1 MKLVVEQFHLNHYT
15 GLSET
20 QKSEIIKLFNNFD
33 RFTHMIDDANSRV
46 RTQEQNAAI
55 ILKLGEMGVFKIE
68 AETFGVLEDWL
79 RVEDW
84 YPYLFI
90 KNEEIYKHLEEFPN
104 VGFSFYME
112 NDQIKLFDWLPN
124 NIIAGLY
131 NNKEKFQLFTMT
143 IDIQGTPQVW
153 MILCKNGI
161 IVEKFFVG
169 EKRFFTIEDSEKNKQ
184 TNPNGLKV
192 IENLEELEDLNDFDD
207 FDDLDETNNTNTSEE
222 KSSSGKIKWIQNING
237 LYSEFID
244 FQKLTQIFSS
254 TYNGRKYLCSGVA
267 VNKNMNLIAMVLFL
281 NLQEEFAKKVK
292 DDCKKDIV
300 FYTYD
305 PRLTGKQ
312 ITTEVSLN
320 ETTEMLSAHE
330 FNLTTRYY
338 RNCLLTPENR
348 GALIKRYGNC
358 LYTIIN
364 DLFLKI

>member
-1 MKLVVEQFHLNHYT
+1 MKLGIDQFYLNHYT

-20 QKSEIIKLFNNFD
+20 QKSEITKLFNNFD
-33 RFTHMIDDANSRV
+33 RFTHMIDDANSRA
-46 RTQEQNAAI
+46 RSQEQNASI

-79 RVEDW
+79 IVMDW
-84 YPYLFI
+84 YPHLFI
-90 KNEEIYKHLEEFPN
+90 KDEDIYKHLEEFPN
-104 VGFSFYME
+104 VGFSFYVE

-124 NIIAGLY
+124 TVVAGLY
-131 NNKEKFQLFTMT
+131 NGKERYQLFTMT
-143 IDIQGTPQVW
+143 TDIQGTSQVW
-153 MILCKNGI
+153 MILTKNGI

-169 EKRFFTIEDSEKNKQ
+169 EKRFFTIEDSEK
-184 TNPNGLKV
+184 TNDLKV
-192 IENLEELEDLNDFDD
+192 IENL
-207 FDDLDETNNTNTSEE
+207 DDLDNIDNIDGIDGIDDIDFIEE

-237 LYSEFID
+237 LYSEVID
-244 FQKLTQIFSS
+244 LQKLTQLFSS

-267 VNKNMNLIAMVLFL
+267 VNKQMNIIAMILFL
-281 NLQEEFAKKVK
+281 NLQEEFARKVK
-292 DDCKKDIV
+292 EDCKKDII

-312 ITTEVSLN
+312 IQTEVSLN

-338 RNCLLTPENR
+338 RNCSLTPENR
-348 GALIKRYGNC
+348 SALIKRYGNC

-364 DLFLKI
+364 DLFLKV

>member
-1 MKLVVEQFHLNHYT
+1 MKLGIDQFYLNYYT

-20 QKSEIIKLFNNFD
+20 QKSEITKLFNNFD
-33 RFTHMIDDANSRV
+33 GFTHMIDDANSRA
-46 RTQEQNAAI
+46 RSQEQNASI

-79 RVEDW
+79 NVADW
-84 YPYLFI
+84 YPQLFI
-90 KNEEIYKHLEEFPN
+90 KDEDIYKHLEEFPN
-104 VGFSFYME
+104 VGFSFYIE

-124 NIIAGLY
+124 TVVAGLY
-131 NNKEKFQLFTMT
+131 NGKERYQLFTMT
-143 IDIQGTPQVW
+143 TDIQGTSQVW
-153 MILCKNGI
+153 MILTKNGI

-169 EKRFFTIEDSEKNKQ
+169 EKRFFTIEDSEK
-184 TNPNGLKV
+184 TNDLKV
-192 IENLEELEDLNDFDD
+192 IENL
-207 FDDLDETNNTNTSEE
+207 DDLDNFDSIDSTDFSEE
-222 KSSSGKIKWIQNING
+222 RSSSGKIKWIQNING
-237 LYSEFID
+237 LYSEVID
-244 FQKLTQIFSS
+244 LQKLTQLFSS

-267 VNKNMNLIAMVLFL
+267 VNKQMNIIAMVLFL
-281 NLQEEFAKKVK
+281 NLQEEFARKVK
-292 DDCKKDIV
+292 EDCKKDIV

-338 RNCLLTPENR
+338 RNCILNAENR
-348 GALIKRYGNC
+348 NALIKRYGNC

-364 DLFLKI
+364 DLFLKV

>member
-1 MKLVVEQFHLNHYT
+1 MKLGIDQFYLNHYT

-20 QKSEIIKLFNNFD
+20 QKSEITKLFNNFD
-33 RFTHMIDDANSRV
+33 RFTHMIDDANSRA
-46 RTQEQNAAI
+46 RSQEQNASI

-79 RVEDW
+79 NVEDW
-84 YPYLFI
+84 YPHLFI
-90 KNEEIYKHLEEFPN
+90 KDEDIYKHLEEFPN
-104 VGFSFYME
+104 VGFSFYIE

-124 NIIAGLY
+124 TVVAGLY
-131 NNKEKFQLFTMT
+131 NGKERYQLFTMT
-143 IDIQGTPQVW
+143 TDIQGTSQVW
-153 MILCKNGI
+153 MILTKNGI

-169 EKRFFTIEDSEKNKQ
+169 EKRFFTIDDSEK
-184 TNPNGLKV
+184 TDDLKV
-192 IENLEELEDLNDFDD
+192 IENL
-207 FDDLDETNNTNTSEE
+207 DDLDNFDSIDSTDFSEE
-222 KSSSGKIKWIQNING
+222 RSSSGKIKWIQNING
-237 LYSEFID
+237 LYSEVID
-244 FQKLTQIFSS
+244 LQKLTQLFSS

-267 VNKNMNLIAMVLFL
+267 VNKQMNIIAMVLFL
-281 NLQEEFAKKVK
+281 NLQEEFARKVK
-292 DDCKKDIV
+292 EDCKKDIV

-338 RNCLLTPENR
+338 RNCTLNTENR
-348 GALIKRYGNC
+348 NALIKRYGNC

-364 DLFLKI
+364 DLFLKV

>member
-1 MKLVVEQFHLNHYT
+1 MKLGIDQFYLNHYT

-20 QKSEIIKLFNNFD
+20 QKSEITKLFNNFD
-33 RFTHMIDDANSRV
+33 RFTHMIDDANSRA
-46 RTQEQNAAI
+46 RSQEQNASI

-79 RVEDW
+79 NVADW
-84 YPYLFI
+84 YPQLFI
-90 KNEEIYKHLEEFPN
+90 KDEDIYKHLEEFPN
-104 VGFSFYME
+104 VGFSFYIE

-124 NIIAGLY
+124 TIVAGLY
-131 NNKEKFQLFTMT
+131 TSKERYQLFTMT
-143 IDIQGTPQVW
+143 TDIQGIFQVW
-153 MILCKNGI
+153 MILTKNGI

-169 EKRFFTIEDSEKNKQ
+169 EKRFFTIEDSEKTDN
-184 TNPNGLKV
+184 LKV
-192 IENLEELEDLNDFDD
+192 IENLDDLDD
-207 FDDLDETNNTNTSEE
+207 FDSIDSTDFSEE
-222 KSSSGKIKWIQNING
+222 RSSSGKIKWIQNING
-237 LYSEFID
+237 LYSEVID
-244 FQKLTQIFSS
+244 LQKLTQLFSS

-267 VNKNMNLIAMVLFL
+267 VNKQMNIIAMILFL
-281 NLQEEFAKKVK
+281 NLQEEFARKVK
-292 DDCKKDIV
+292 EDCKKDIV

-338 RNCLLTPENR
+338 RNCQLNTENR
-348 GALIKRYGNC
+348 NALIKRYGNC

-364 DLFLKI
+364 DFFLKV

>member
-1 MKLVVEQFHLNHYT
+1 MKLGIDQFYLNHYT

-20 QKSEIIKLFNNFD
+20 QKSEITKLFNNFD
-33 RFTHMIDDANSRV
+33 RFTHMIDDANSRA
-46 RTQEQNAAI
+46 RSQEQNASI

-79 RVEDW
+79 NVEDW
-84 YPYLFI
+84 YPHLFI
-90 KNEEIYKHLEEFPN
+90 KDEDIYKHLEEFPN
-104 VGFSFYME
+104 VGFSFYVE

-124 NIIAGLY
+124 TVVAGLY
-131 NNKEKFQLFTMT
+131 NGKERYQLFTMT
-143 IDIQGTPQVW
+143 TDIQGTSQVW
-153 MILCKNGI
+153 MILTKNGI

-169 EKRFFTIEDSEKNKQ
+169 EKRFFTIDDSEK
-184 TNPNGLKV
+184 TDDLKV
-192 IENLEELEDLNDFDD
+192 IENL
-207 FDDLDETNNTNTSEE
+207 DDLDNFDSIDGIDFVEE

-237 LYSEFID
+237 LYSEVID
-244 FQKLTQIFSS
+244 LQKLTQLFSS

-267 VNKNMNLIAMVLFL
+267 VNKQMNVIAMVLFL
-281 NLQEEFAKKVK
+281 NLQEEFARKVK
-292 DDCKKDIV
+292 EDCKKDIV

-338 RNCLLTPENR
+338 RNCTLNTENR
-348 GALIKRYGNC
+348 NALIKRYGNC

-364 DLFLKI
+364 DLFLKV